1 MLSQNHSYLSLAWLH
16 RQKPYKSPS
25 PFNHFQAVSL
35 EAVIPAVHQLIREN
49 AMLSD
54 LLVYF
59 NTGSIIYTDFM
70 FCFYTSVD
78 RTRYSLWKKYY
89 HTVLVSILLL
99 WLHFW
104 CLLLVLSLL
113 SNPYIFI
120 SSGFGIKIAIS
131 SLMAQ
136 RLKHLPPMRETRV

>member
-1 MLSQNHSYLSLAWLH
+1 MLCSVAQSCPALCDPIDYSPPGFSVHGIIQARILEYVAISYS
-16 RQKPYKSPS
+16 
-25 PFNHFQAVSL
+25 N
-35 EAVIPAVHQLIREN
+35 
-49 AMLSD
+49 
-54 LLVYF
+54 
-59 NTGSIIYTDFM
+59 TDFM
-70 FCFYTSVD
+70 FYFFISVD

-120 SSGFGIKIAIS
+120 SSGFGIKIAILLFQS
-131 SLMAQ
+131 FSLNA
-136 RLKHLPPMRETRV
+136 LIHSYNFKHKIHLNYSNKKCTLF